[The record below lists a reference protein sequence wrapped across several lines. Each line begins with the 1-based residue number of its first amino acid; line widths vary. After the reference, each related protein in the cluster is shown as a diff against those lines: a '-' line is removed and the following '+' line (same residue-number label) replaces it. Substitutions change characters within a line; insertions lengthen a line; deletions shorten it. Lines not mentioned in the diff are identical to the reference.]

1 MSSNPD
7 FRHIDVHSLLLQQE
21 PFVAVDQLTCCDDRS
36 AESETLVRAGSLF
49 TRNGRLTTAGVIENM
64 AQTASLHFGYRNVY
78 ILHREVGV
86 GLLAAIRSLHI
97 HRRPRVGERLTTRVE
112 VEESVFGL
120 VLMRAQIHVNEDLI
134 AEGLLKFGDK
144 ETSF

>member
-1 MSSNPD
+1 MSSNPA
-7 FRHIDVHSLLLQQE
+7 FRDIDVHSLLLQQE
-21 PFVAVDQLTCCDDRS
+21 PFVAVGQLTYCDDS
-36 AESETLVRAGSLF
+36 TAVSETEVQADSVFVCDGM
-49 TRNGRLTTAGVIENM
+49 LTTMGIVENM